1 MSLKECISKHK
12 SSVTAVAAVCNVTQ
26 SAASQWIANDH
37 VPAEH
42 CPTIEKFFNGDIRC
56 EDMNK
61 KVDWSY
67 LRNTTRKP
75 KQKTAHA

>member
-26 SAASQWIANDH
+26 SAASQWIANNH

-42 CPTIEKFFNGDIRC
+42 CPTIEKFFKGDIRC

-61 KVDWSY
+61 KVDWTY
-67 LRNTTRKP
+67 LRKTARKP
-75 KQKTAHA
+75 RPRAVAA